1 MNDLYRANRTRA
13 LLSNVYN
20 SFEGTSYSLQRTFDY
35 SLTCRPLSDL
45 SPSDL
50 HDQATH
56 CIMHRLRA
64 YRQAFICQCTATRS
78 LNKCTHARLRFL
90 TLSMFCV
97 LQFVVAGTSAI
108 HRIESL
114 VPGSLL
120 PITFAFAW
128 PARGPTMA
136 QTGPGTGPG
145 RGPV

>member
-1 MNDLYRANRTRA
+1 
-13 LLSNVYN
+13 
-20 SFEGTSYSLQRTFDY
+20 
-35 SLTCRPLSDL
+35 
-45 SPSDL
+45 
-50 HDQATH
+50 
-56 CIMHRLRA
+56 
-64 YRQAFICQCTATRS
+64 
-78 LNKCTHARLRFL
+78 
-90 TLSMFCV
+90 MFCG

-136 QTGPGTGPG
+136 QTEPGTGPG